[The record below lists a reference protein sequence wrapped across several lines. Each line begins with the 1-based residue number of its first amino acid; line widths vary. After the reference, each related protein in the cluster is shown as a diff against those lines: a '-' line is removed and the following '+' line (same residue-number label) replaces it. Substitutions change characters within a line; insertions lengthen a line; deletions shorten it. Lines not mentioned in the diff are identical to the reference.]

1 MDHQLRMQYAMLITA
16 ARCTQVEP
24 AGVTTSASISRTAA
38 RVLCTPTSAR
48 HHLEN
53 AQLITADHS
62 LAPTAGVT
70 HGATISETAAPTTQ
84 IHVLLVKPRQP
95 RRQLV

>member
-62 LAPTAGVT
+62 LAQTAGVT
-70 HGATISETAAPTTQ
+70 HGAPCLETAVPTMKQ
-84 IHVLLVKPRQP
+84 HALQVKPRHQ
-95 RRQLV
+95 